1 MTIAEAPALPRPPTF
16 RGRLPLLQFLR
27 TVRESSIA
35 TYAEEAYEEEIIER
49 RILWRRTFILSAPDA
64 VKRVLLDNADNY
76 PKSALTR
83 RLLEPGLGQGLVTSE
98 GEMWRRHR
106 RIMAPAFARPSLMR
120 FTPMMVEATEQML
133 ARWER
138 LPPDATIDIASEM
151 LRLTLTIIVRA
162 MFSSDAAGDVETVE
176 ASSARYQR
184 ELRPTLADFL
194 GLPHWLRPK
203 PRVASRHALS
213 GIDAIIERLIRRP
226 PDPAAPKDL
235 LALLLEARD
244 EKTGEGLTHQEV
256 RDQVVTIF
264 NAGHETTA
272 LALTWAFYLLSQHP
286 AVEARLHAEL
296 AEALGGRTPGFDELG
311 ALAYARMVIDESMR
325 LYPPVHTVSRQA
337 RGSDQL
343 AGRRI
348 GKGDTI
354 IISPWIMHRHRRLW
368 DRPDAFDPER
378 FHPAAAAQRHRF
390 AYLPFG
396 GGPRICI
403 GAAFAINEALVIL
416 ALAAQRFRLRLVP
429 GHKVEPVGLITLRP
443 KHGIRMRLERR

>member
-106 RIMAPAFARPSLMR
+106 RIMAPAFARPSLTR
-120 FTPMMVEATEQML
+120 FAPMMVEATEQML

-138 LPPDATIDIASEM
+138 LPAGESIDIASEM

-184 ELRPTLADFL
+184 ELRPTLRTSSASPSGCGRSRGSPRAMRFP
-194 GLPHWLRPK
+194 GSTRSSSGSSAAPPILPRP
-203 PRVASRHALS
+203 RTSSRSCSRRATRRRAMASRT
-213 GIDAIIERLIRRP
+213 RRC
-226 PDPAAPKDL
+226 AT
-235 LALLLEARD
+235 R
-244 EKTGEGLTHQEV
+244 
-256 RDQVVTIF
+256 
-264 NAGHETTA
+264 
-272 LALTWAFYLLSQHP
+272 S
-286 AVEARLHAEL
+286 
-296 AEALGGRTPGFDELG
+296 
-311 ALAYARMVIDESMR
+311 
-325 LYPPVHTVSRQA
+325 
-337 RGSDQL
+337 
-343 AGRRI
+343 
-348 GKGDTI
+348 
-354 IISPWIMHRHRRLW
+354 
-368 DRPDAFDPER
+368 
-378 FHPAAAAQRHRF
+378 
-390 AYLPFG
+390 
-396 GGPRICI
+396 
-403 GAAFAINEALVIL
+403 
-416 ALAAQRFRLRLVP
+416 
-429 GHKVEPVGLITLRP
+429 
-443 KHGIRMRLERR
+443 